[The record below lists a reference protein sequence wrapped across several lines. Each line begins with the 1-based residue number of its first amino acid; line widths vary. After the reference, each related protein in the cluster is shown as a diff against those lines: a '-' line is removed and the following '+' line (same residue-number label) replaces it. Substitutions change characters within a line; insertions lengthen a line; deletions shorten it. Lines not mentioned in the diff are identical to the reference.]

1 MTSHDHRFDTATNS
15 SERRAA
21 EPEPQLSDVVPDAIA
36 AERYEANR
44 LMISGA
50 AIGAL
55 DVLAIAAL
63 GVGCPLCAVGAPAL
77 VGWGAWRWWKVRKL
91 ERESREGEV
100 TPTDGAAPQ
109 S

>member
-1 MTSHDHRFDTATNS
+1 MTTRDASTPR
-15 SERRAA
+15 SE
-21 EPEPQLSDVVPDAIA
+21 PDAPAPIDPIGVEK
-36 AERYEANR
+36 AEAHR

-77 VGWGAWRWWKVRKL
+77 VGWGAWRWYQVRKL
-91 ERESREGEV
+91 ERASQEEATE
-100 TPTDGAAPQ
+100 TPQDGAP
-109 S
+109 SPP

>member
-1 MTSHDHRFDTATNS
+1 MTTREASTPD
-15 SERRAA
+15 
-21 EPEPQLSDVVPDAIA
+21 PEPDAPAPIDPIGVEK
-36 AERYEANR
+36 AEAHR

-77 VGWGAWRWWKVRKL
+77 VGWGAWRWYKVRKL
-91 ERESREGEV
+91 ERASREAGE
-100 TPTDGAAPQ
+100 TPQDGATSAP
-109 S
+109 

>member
-1 MTSHDHRFDTATNS
+1 MSTRD
-15 SERRAA
+15 
-21 EPEPQLSDVVPDAIA
+21 EPRDPDAAPPPREIA
-36 AERYEANR
+36 DPIGAEKAEANR

-77 VGWGAWRWWKVRKL
+77 VGWGAWRWYKVRKL
-91 ERESREGEV
+91 EQAARE
-100 TPTDGAAPQ
+100 AADAADDA
-109 S
+109 SAAGRA

>member
-1 MTSHDHRFDTATNS
+1 MTSPDRRFDQAS
-15 SERRAA
+15 SERS

-91 ERESREGEV
+91 ERESQEREPEV
-100 TPTDGAAPQ
+100 TPDDGAASQ